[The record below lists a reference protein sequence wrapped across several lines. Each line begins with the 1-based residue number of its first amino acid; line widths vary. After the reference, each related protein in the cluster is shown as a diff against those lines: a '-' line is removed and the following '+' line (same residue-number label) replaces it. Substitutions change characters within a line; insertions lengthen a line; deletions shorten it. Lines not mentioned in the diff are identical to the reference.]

1 MKKQMFEIRIAVVGD
16 DERVQANV
24 EVWKDG
30 KASDFRLLEG
40 DNLRLACESLK
51 NATGLAARAY
61 LDRLYREG
69 QIDDGQYKIMIKPD

>member
-1 MKKQMFEIRIAVVGD
+1 MKKQRFEIRIAVVGD

-51 NATGLAARAY
+51 NVLGVAARAY
-61 LDRLYREG
+61 LEQLHREG
-69 QIDDGQYKIMIKPD
+69 QIDDEQYNTIKPD